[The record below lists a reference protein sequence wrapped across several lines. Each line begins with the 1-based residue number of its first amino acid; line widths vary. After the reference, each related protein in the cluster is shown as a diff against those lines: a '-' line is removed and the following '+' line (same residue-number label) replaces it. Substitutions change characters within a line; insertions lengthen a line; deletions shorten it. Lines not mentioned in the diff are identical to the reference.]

1 MTPYGKKAEDV
12 LKDLNVTAESGL
24 SAEEVLARR
33 AQYGEN
39 RLREKKKKSLA
50 ARFFEQFKDV
60 MIVILLLAAVISF
73 VIACVEGDP
82 KEFIEP
88 ALIRSSSS

>member
-50 ARFFEQFKDV
+50 ARFFE
-60 MIVILLLAAVISF
+60 
-73 VIACVEGDP
+73 
-82 KEFIEP
+82 
-88 ALIRSSSS
+88 